1 MSVNGINGP
10 GSIPGDGIF
19 TRTGFDGFFS
29 YHPGGCH
36 FQLADG
42 SVRFI
47 SENIDRLT
55 LKYLTTRREGEVVSA
70 NDE

>member
-47 SENIDRLT
+47 SETIDAVT
-55 LKYLTTRREGEVVSA
+55 LASLTTRGGGETISA
-70 NDE
+70 NDW

>member
-1 MSVNGINGP
+1 VSINGINGP

-47 SENIDRLT
+47 SETIDAVTLASLT
-55 LKYLTTRREGEVVSA
+55 ARGGGETISA
-70 NDE
+70 NDW